1 MERVVVTGMGAVTPV
16 GQDLPSMWGSLVAGK
31 SGAGPIT
38 LFDSTAYAVHFA
50 CEVKSWEPAKFIEKK
65 KLKELDRFS
74 EFALASAR
82 MAIED
87 AGLVLP
93 EEEQP
98 EAGCIIGVG
107 IGGLARI
114 EACKELLLTK
124 GPSRISPYTIPSII
138 ANMAAGQISMAYNL
152 KGPSYCTTSACSSG
166 AHAIGEAAGWIRRGM
181 ASVMVVGGAESSI
194 TPIGMGGFQAMF
206 ALSRRNDA
214 PEKASRPF
222 DKGRDGFVS
231 GEGAGVLV
239 LESLSRAQ
247 ARGAHI
253 YAELTGYG
261 ASSDAHHI
269 THPAPEGEGAQR
281 SMRMALRDAKLNPS
295 DIGYI
300 NAHGTSTPV
309 GDKEECQAIKRV
321 MGDHTRS
328 GQLSMSS
335 TKSMMGH
342 LLGAAGAVEAI
353 ISILA
358 LNKGILPPTINV
370 DEQDPDCDL
379 DVVPNVPRERRVQ
392 HVMSNA
398 FGFGGANTTL
408 VFSAFEK

>member
-16 GQDLPSMWGSLVAGK
+16 GQDLPSMWGSLVAGR

-38 LFDSTAYAVHFA
+38 LFDSTAFAVHFA
-50 CEVKSWEPAKFIEKK
+50 CEVKNWEPARFIEKK

-74 EFALASAR
+74 EFAMASAR

-87 AGLVLP
+87 AGLVLT

-114 EACKELLLTK
+114 EACKDLLNTK
-124 GPSRISPYTIPSII
+124 GPTRISPYTIPSII
-138 ANMAAGQISMAYNL
+138 ANMAAGQISMAHGL

-181 ASVMVVGGAESSI
+181 TSVMVVGGAESSI

-214 PEKASRPF
+214 PDKASRPF

-281 SMRMALRDAKLNPS
+281 SMRMALRDARLNPS

-309 GDKEECQAIKRV
+309 GDKEECMAIKRV

-353 ISILA
+353 ISIMA

-379 DVVPNVPRERRVQ
+379 DVVPNTPRERRVQ

-408 VFSAFEK
+408 VFSALSK